1 MVLDR
6 SLPPANLKTVSFP
19 FCPHHHR
26 KPFSWLKT
34 PPDDTGNYDPA
45 WCGMTRFISL
55 AVMLFFLVGCGGGKG
70 APAGTV
76 SGKITYKGQPVNGAA
91 LQLTQT
97 AGQGDTI
104 NIPVTQEGT
113 FSVADVPAG
122 DYIVVVVPS
131 SGASPVHIPKNTDP
145 AKLAE
150 AKAKV
155 EATKTPPTIPIPE
168 KYKQRLTS
176 GLNITIAAGQQTKD
190 IELKD

>member
-1 MVLDR
+1 M
-6 SLPPANLKTVSFP
+6 K
-19 FCPHHHR
+19 
-26 KPFSWLKT
+26 
-34 PPDDTGNYDPA
+34 
-45 WCGMTRFISL
+45 RFISL
-55 AVMLFFLVGCGGGKG
+55 AVMLLFLVGCGGGKG

-91 LQLTQT
+91 LQLIQT

-113 FSVADVPAG
+113 FSVSDVPAG

-131 SGASPVHIPKNTDP
+131 SGASPVHIPKNADP

-150 AKAKV
+150 AKAKI

-190 IELKD
+190 IDLKD